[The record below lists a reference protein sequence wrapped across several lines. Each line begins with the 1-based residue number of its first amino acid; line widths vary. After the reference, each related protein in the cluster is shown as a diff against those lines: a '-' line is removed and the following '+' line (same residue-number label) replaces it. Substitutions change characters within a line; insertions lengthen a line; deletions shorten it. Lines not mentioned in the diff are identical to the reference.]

1 MLKRSHRGR
10 LSAFSIVELLM
21 TIALVGL
28 VAAAVVGP
36 DSSMFNGIG
45 DEPLEETL
53 RRAVREARYQSAFT
67 GQSATLVWDGE
78 ARVFL
83 IRDNLGKE
91 LAHLKSDVKL
101 EGDGVTF
108 LRLNSTQGQLPA
120 DTPSESE
127 ETILSFEPDR
137 SSTPFVA
144 LVHYA
149 GEEKRIRFDAFSNLR
164 MEAPG
169 EK

>member
-1 MLKRSHRGR
+1 MLTSVVRRGR
-10 LSAFSIVELLM
+10 SAFSIVELLM

-36 DSSMFNGIG
+36 DSSMFAGIG

-67 GQSATLVWDGE
+67 GHSVTLAWDGE
-78 ARVFL
+78 KRVFL
-83 IRDNLGKE
+83 IRDNLGTE
-91 LAHLKSDVKL
+91 LARQKSDVKL

-108 LRLNSTQGQLPA
+108 FRINPSTGVLPS
-120 DTPSESE
+120 DSPSESE
-127 ETILSFEPDR
+127 VTILHFEPDR

-144 LVHYA
+144 LVRYT
-149 GEEKRIRFDAFSNLR
+149 GEEKRIRFDAFSNLK
-164 MEAPG
+164 MEAAG

>member
-1 MLKRSHRGR
+1 MLKRSSRGR
-10 LSAFSIVELLM
+10 FLAFSIVELLM
-21 TIALVGL
+21 TIALIGL

-36 DSSMFNGIG
+36 DSSMFSGIG

-67 GQSATLVWDGE
+67 GHSATLAWDDE
-78 ARVFL
+78 ERVFL
-83 IRDNLGKE
+83 IRDNMGTG
-91 LAHLKSDVKL
+91 LACLKSDVKL

-108 LRLNSTQGQLPA
+108 QRLNPTQGQLPS
-120 DTPSESE
+120 DTPTESVV
-127 ETILSFEPDR
+127 TILSFEPDR

-144 LVHYA
+144 LVRYA